1 MWSWLFEHGEQIRS
15 IFVALC
21 EIVILWVAF
30 YQVYRAFHATRGAN
44 ILLGLLSCF
53 MVLAFLTGLLR
64 LTVLAWLLKSIFA
77 PGLAVA
83 LVVIFQPELR
93 MALAKMGSRRHLS
106 VLGITLWGKSDD
118 TGFLDALGAAVSS
131 LASKRHGALIAL
143 QRTNKLTSILETGTP
158 IDGLFSKELIG
169 SIFFPKTPLHDG
181 GVVIDRERVVAAGCV
196 LPVSSKEMKDRSI
209 GLRHRAAVGL
219 SEESDAVVII
229 VSEETGTVSLA
240 VGGRLERNVDINYM
254 KTRLKELL
262 YVHAV
267 TTQIQGADHA

>member
-1 MWSWLFEHGEQIRS
+1 M
-15 IFVALC
+15 FVALC
-21 EIVILWVAF
+21 EILILWVAF

-158 IDGLFSKELIG
+158 IDGLFSRELLG

-181 GVVIDRERVVAAGCV
+181 GVIIDRERVVAAGCV

-240 VGGRLERNVDINYM
+240 VGGRLERNVDINYL